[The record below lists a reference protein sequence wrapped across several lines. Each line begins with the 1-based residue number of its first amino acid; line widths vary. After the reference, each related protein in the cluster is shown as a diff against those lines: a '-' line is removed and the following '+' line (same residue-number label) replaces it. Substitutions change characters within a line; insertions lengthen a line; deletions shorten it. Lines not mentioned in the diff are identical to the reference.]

1 LAVGPYQFR
10 DSQPIACGHRLNNK
24 ESGGDITNESSLG
37 FGTEARSD
45 QIGNLGNDEYRNE

>member
-1 LAVGPYQFR
+1 
-10 DSQPIACGHRLNNK
+10 LNNK

-45 QIGNLGNDEYRNE
+45 QIGNLGDDEYRNE